1 MVWIKKIINWP
12 PDKRF
17 MSTTY
22 KYNSY
27 VKTTIKIIYSNGII
41 QTSLSFNSTI
51 LNEIYLIYASVL
63 L

>member
-1 MVWIKKIINWP
+1 
-12 PDKRF
+12 
-17 MSTTY
+17 MSTTNY

-41 QTSLSFNSTI
+41 QTSLSFNSII